1 MRTILQLLFFFS
13 FSSISFSQVFWNEES
28 QSAKMEG
35 IIQIEDV
42 QIEELYER
50 SKVWVAANITSA
62 NKQTVSDQDSL
73 KQLIGAGNLILSS
86 GAGPNQTLNFNIT
99 IFIKDG
105 RIKYIVNKLVLI
117 NYSGTLYS
125 GGEPTFQDLD
135 ALYEKRFKKGQD
147 KKDIQILIDEKLT
160 SLIKTLE
167 NTLTKSS
174 KSETEGW

>member
-1 MRTILQLLFFFS
+1 MKVILQLLFFF
-13 FSSISFSQVFWNEES
+13 FLSSISFSQVFWDVES

-35 IIQIEDV
+35 IIQVKDV
-42 QIEELYER
+42 PIEELYER
-50 SKVWVAANITSA
+50 SKVWLATNVTSA

-99 IFIKDG
+99 ILIKDG
-105 RIKYIVNKLVLI
+105 RIKYIINKLVLI

-147 KKDIQILIDEKLT
+147 KKDIQILVDEKLA
-160 SLIKTLE
+160 SLIKTME
-167 NTLTKSS
+167 NSLAKSS